1 MAFRVRNKKK
11 VVTDTRVTLDVK
23 HQQIVAGFEYDRER
37 VGEMETELVRLRER
51 NVIIQHSH
59 ADIAEFYAN
68 CEKISQLER
77 DINRIKTRKNEIDYY
92 LNVGDLLFEYYNKQE
107 KCCPTVDVDF
117 FGGASSS
124 TGIQNLLKSSSI
136 HNPTPETLPQIP
148 QKRELTVQQKIQKTN
163 KSNSI
168 LYLIQ
173 AAAEAEEA
181 AATEGDN
188 NPSKTLTQSIIAPVV
203 PPVAPATTPENSVKT
218 GAGLGVDI
226 GAGASIDEGEKNG
239 VKTTLDMPLVGFG
252 GVVDRNELTKE
263 KILDLY
269 LSRTNPD
276 HVSML
281 SDPHEDDGTY
291 CLVCAGEKVQLTAEA
306 ITFCPQCGNVEH
318 IMLDCEKPSYKDPPK
333 EIAYFAYKRINHF
346 REWLNQFQAKESTEI
361 PTDVYDTIRQE
372 CRKTR
377 TDINDLTAEG
387 LKKILQKRK
396 LTKYYEHI
404 PHIINRLNGKAPPRM
419 TQEEEEKLCS
429 MFKQIQPLWM
439 KYRQPGRRNFP
450 SYSYVL
456 YKFCELLQL
465 DHFLPGFHLLKTR
478 DKLYEHDTIW
488 RQICAELDWE
498 FIRSV

>member
-23 HQQIVAGFEYDRER
+23 HQQIVSGFDKDREN
-37 VGEMETELVRLRER
+37 VDEMETELHRLRER
-51 NVIIQHSH
+51 NIIIAHSH
-59 ADIAEFYAN
+59 ADVAEFYAN
-68 CEKISQLER
+68 REKIVQLER
-77 DINRIKTRKNEIDYY
+77 NIENIKTRKNEIDYY

-107 KCCPTVDVDF
+107 QGCSTVDVDY
-117 FGGASSS
+117 FGGAGAA
-124 TGIQNLLKSSSI
+124 TTTSSI
-136 HNPTPETLPQIP
+136 MGKTTPA
-148 QKRELTVQQKIQKTN
+148 KRELTVQQKIQKSN
-163 KSNSI
+163 KQNSI

-173 AAAEAEEA
+173 AAAEAAAETEETPA
-181 AATEGDN
+181 ISSSETTSATSTIDSSSTMGLVS
-188 NPSKTLTQSIIAPVV
+188 PPAVIKTETV
-203 PPVAPATTPENSVKT
+203 EVKPT
-218 GAGLGVDI
+218 
-226 GAGASIDEGEKNG
+226 N
-239 VKTTLDMPLVGFG
+239 TLQMPLFGFG
-252 GVVDRNELTKE
+252 GVLNRNELTKE

-269 LSRTNPD
+269 LSRTNPE

-281 SDPHEDDGTY
+281 TDPLEDDGTY
-291 CLVCAGEKVQLTAEA
+291 CYVCAEEKVQLSAEA
-306 ITFCPQCGNVEH
+306 ITFCPGCGNVEH
-318 IMLDCEKPSYKDPPK
+318 IMLDCEKPSYKEAPK
-333 EIAYFAYKRINHF
+333 EVAYFAYKRINHF

-361 PTDVYDTIRQE
+361 PVEVYDTIRQE
-372 CRKTR
+372 CRKNR
-377 TDINDLTAEG
+377 IDINDLNASG
-387 LKKILQKRK
+387 LEKILRKRK

-404 PHIINRLNGKAPPRM
+404 PHIINRLNGKVPPRM

-465 DHFLPGFHLLKTR
+465 DHFLPGFRLLKTR